1 MDAKSTRN
9 FCDLS
14 NFVFFVSQIHAIGL
28 PCVHT
33 ITGDLVPTSIPTIH
47 TLTLTPRQDTLVA
60 VTDSR
65 CILSASLSEAAMKQ
79 VRKCVVNR
87 KIDGFIFYDP
97 LWIIG
102 SYATPESMLV
112 LKNSWR
118 KYRHNFFL
126 ETLQPLDYEYEDGQV
141 SVPSNLLTILH
152 AVIILSEVKS
162 IKMAVL

>member
-1 MDAKSTRN
+1 
-9 FCDLS
+9 
-14 NFVFFVSQIHAIGL
+14 
-28 PCVHT
+28 
-33 ITGDLVPTSIPTIH
+33 
-47 TLTLTPRQDTLVA
+47 
-60 VTDSR
+60 
-65 CILSASLSEAAMKQ
+65 
-79 VRKCVVNR
+79 
-87 KIDGFIFYDP
+87 
-97 LWIIG
+97 
-102 SYATPESMLV
+102 MLV